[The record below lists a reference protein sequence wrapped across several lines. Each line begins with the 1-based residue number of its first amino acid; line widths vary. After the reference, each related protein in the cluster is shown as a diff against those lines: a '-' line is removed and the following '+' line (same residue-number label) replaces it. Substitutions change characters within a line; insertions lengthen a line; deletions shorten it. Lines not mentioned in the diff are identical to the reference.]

1 MKGTRRARARPQA
14 CLLNVFACILVCFCT
29 AWPVTNVNLT
39 SFTRARGIPTT
50 ELLHVF
56 LATDDEDLLPLF
68 VAVNSTLSAARD
80 VNSIRFVAL
89 LPSDMAEKATQLV
102 HKLIPLTNIERIF
115 TVDSTSLDVH
125 RIRNLPGVGVTKYT
139 KRRELANPY
148 NFAAYYLPHMPKYS
162 TLRRAIYID
171 TDTVVQADLTDLIGQ
186 CCGPQFAVAAV
197 EDCSQRMDTYVS
209 RFALQ
214 NMLNRPHLYAL
225 HKIHISKVA
234 QLEAALNEICV
245 FNRGVLVLDF
255 VIWRRLQ
262 ITEEIEEWMRLFA
275 QTLATQGSLL
285 YSYGVSQP
293 PFLLTLYNRYAVL
306 ERTWNVRGLG
316 RNEFISAYE
325 VNMLKNTGVEDKV
338 FERAGLHNLSPFI
351 SPNAHIAKILHY
363 NGRHKPWKSDRQASS
378 GKALCGPSLRLCA
391 ELWWNYISPRA
402 EYLLK
407 ALMGE
412 HRALPEE

>member
-1 MKGTRRARARPQA
+1 M
-14 CLLNVFACILVCFCT
+14 
-29 AWPVTNVNLT
+29 TNVNLT
-39 SFTRARGIPTT
+39 FITRARGVPTA

-56 LATDDEDLLPLF
+56 VATNDKDLLPLF

-80 VNSIRFVAL
+80 ANSIRFVAL
-89 LPSDMAEKATQLV
+89 LPSDMADKATQLV
-102 HKLIPLTNIERIF
+102 HKLIPLANIERIF

-125 RIRNLPGVGVTKYT
+125 RIRSLPGVQVTKYT

-148 NFAAYYLPHMPKYS
+148 NFAAYYLPHMSKYS
-162 TLRRAIYID
+162 TLRRAVYLD
-171 TDTVVQADLTDLIGQ
+171 TDVVVQADVTDLIGQ
-186 CCGPQFAVAAV
+186 CCGSRFAVAAV
-197 EDCSQRMDTYVS
+197 EDCSQRVDTYVS
-209 RFALQ
+209 RVALQ

-225 HKIHISKVA
+225 QKIHFSKVT
-234 QLEAALNEICV
+234 QLEATLHKVCV

-255 VIWRRLQ
+255 AIWRRLQ

-275 QTLATQGSLL
+275 QTLDTRESLL

-293 PFLLTLYNRYAVL
+293 PFLLTLYNRYVAL

-316 RNEFISAYE
+316 RNEFISANE
-325 VNMLKNTGVEDKV
+325 INMLKNTGIEDEV
-338 FERAGLHNLSPFI
+338 FERAGLHNLSPFV

-391 ELWWNYISPRA
+391 ELWWNYVSPRA

-407 ALMGE
+407 ALMDD
-412 HRALPEE
+412 HMAA